1 MLEDVTDFIALI
13 DTKGIVQKVSNS
25 KELLGYE
32 EDELNNVNSISLAH
46 PDEEEI
52 ISSIFREGTA
62 KKWREIIYQ
71 AKVRHKDGHY
81 LDMEIRA
88 RKLSDGNGNFMG
100 NIFTGRLINK
110 RQKGDLNSL
119 FSINPWLMDR
129 RLTDRENEILRWVM
143 EGKSTWD
150 IAQILNITERTVKF
164 HVDKIMKKL
173 NAVNRAHAVAIA
185 LSMGRAE

>member
-1 MLEDVTDFIALI
+1 MIQ
-13 DTKGIVQKVSNS
+13 KGIVQKVSNS

-52 ISSIFREGTA
+52 ISSIFREGNA

-88 RKLSDGNGNFMG
+88 RTLSDGNGNYMG
-100 NIFTGRLINK
+100 NIFTCRLINK
-110 RQKGDLNSL
+110 RQEGDLDLL
-119 FSINPWLMDR
+119 FSNNPLLTDR

-150 IAQILNITERTVKF
+150 IAQILNISESTVKF

-185 LSMGRAE
+185 LQRQQIGFD